1 MPSAAG
7 ERNPESAAN
16 WQNGAPAPAGPVDSQ
31 PADMTPMKTSH
42 GQRPLDGYR
51 VLEMGQ
57 LLAGP
62 FAASMLAYFGAEVI
76 KIEPPGTGDP
86 IRTWRVMK
94 DGVSLWWHSLGRN
107 KKSVTLD
114 LRNPRG
120 RELARALALKSDILV
135 ENFRPGT
142 LEKWGLGPADLW
154 QKNPG
159 LIYGRISGY
168 GQTGPYASKPGFA
181 SVCEG
186 LGGFRYVNG
195 FPGEAPVRP
204 NLSIGDTLAGI
215 HCVIGILLAA
225 IQRSRDPAGRGQVID
240 AALYESVFNL
250 MEGVVPEYSGAGVVR
265 EPSGS
270 TLTGIVPTNT
280 YRCKDGRF
288 VIIGGNGDSIYK
300 RLMQAIGRPELADD
314 PRMANNAGRVV
325 HEKELDAAIGAWT
338 GSMTAAGVLDVL
350 ARAEVPSGPIYSVVD
365 MLADPHFNARGLFE
379 EVQVNGE
386 ALKIPAML
394 PFMSETPGR
403 TDWPGP
409 EVGAHN
415 AEVLGELLGFGPDQ
429 LAGLRNDG
437 VI

>member
-1 MPSAAG
+1 MNKSL
-7 ERNPESAAN
+7 
-16 WQNGAPAPAGPVDSQ
+16 
-31 PADMTPMKTSH
+31 

-51 VLEMGQ
+51 VIEMGQ

-62 FAASMLAYFGAEVI
+62 FAASMLGYFGAEVI

-114 LRNPRG
+114 LRNPKGRALA
-120 RELARALALKSDILV
+120 RELALKADILV

-142 LEKWGLGPADLW
+142 LEKWGMGPAELW
-154 QKNPG
+154 QENPG

-168 GQTGPYASKPGFA
+168 GQNGPYASRPGFA

-186 LGGFRYVNG
+186 VGGFRYVNG

-225 IQRSRDPAGRGQVID
+225 IQRSRDPQKRGQVID

-280 YRCKDGRF
+280 YRCRDGKF
-288 VIIGGNGDSIYK
+288 VI
-300 RLMQAIGRPELADD
+300 
-314 PRMANNAGRVV
+314 
-325 HEKELDAAIGAWT
+325 
-338 GSMTAAGVLDVL
+338 
-350 ARAEVPSGPIYSVVD
+350 
-365 MLADPHFNARGLFE
+365 
-379 EVQVNGE
+379 
-386 ALKIPAML
+386 
-394 PFMSETPGR
+394 
-403 TDWPGP
+403 
-409 EVGAHN
+409 
-415 AEVLGELLGFGPDQ
+415 
-429 LAGLRNDG
+429 
-437 VI
+437 

>member
-1 MPSAAG
+1 MT
-7 ERNPESAAN
+7 NPT
-16 WQNGAPAPAGPVDSQ
+16 GA
-31 PADMTPMKTSH
+31 
-42 GQRPLDGYR
+42 RPLDGLR

-62 FAASMLAYFGAEVI
+62 FAASMLGYFGAEVI

-114 LRNPRG
+114 LRQPKG
-120 RELARALALKSDILV
+120 RQIARQLALKSDIIV

-142 LEKWGLGPADLW
+142 LEKWGMGPAELW
-154 QKNPG
+154 QENPG

-168 GQTGPYASKPGFA
+168 GQNGPYATKPGFA

-186 LGGFRYVNG
+186 IGGLRYVNG

-204 NLSIGDTLAGI
+204 NLSLGDTLAGI
-215 HCVIGILLAA
+215 HCVLGILLAV
-225 IQRSRDPAGRGQVID
+225 INRSQDPQKRGQVVD

-280 YRCKDGRF
+280 YRCRDGKF

-300 RLMQAIGRPELADD
+300 RLMNAMGRPDLADD
-314 PRMANNAGRVV
+314 PRMANNAGRVQ
-325 HEKELDAAIGAWT
+325 HEKELDAAISAWT
-338 GSMTAAGVLDVL
+338 SSLDSSDVL
-350 ARAEVPSGPIYSVVD
+350 AVLEKADVPCGPIYSVVD
-365 MLADPHFNARGLFE
+365 MLKDPHFNARGLFE
-379 EVQVNGE
+379 QVQVNG
-386 ALKIPAML
+386 APLTIPAML
-394 PFMSETPGR
+394 PMLTATPGR

-409 EVGAHN
+409 DIGQHN
-415 AEVLGELLGFGPDQ
+415 GEVLGGLLGLGDAD
-429 LAGLRNDG
+429 LAALQRDG
-437 VI
+437 IV

>member
-1 MPSAAG
+1 
-7 ERNPESAAN
+7 
-16 WQNGAPAPAGPVDSQ
+16 
-31 PADMTPMKTSH
+31 MTNNQ

-62 FAASMLAYFGAEVI
+62 FAASMLGYFGAEVI

-114 LRNPRG
+114 LRNPKG
-120 RELARALALKSDILV
+120 RALARELALKSDILV

-168 GQTGPYASKPGFA
+168 GQNGPYASKPGFA

-186 LGGFRYVNG
+186 VGGFRYVNG
-195 FPGEAPVRP
+195 FPGDAPVRP

-215 HCVIGILLAA
+215 HCVIGVLLAA
-225 IQRSRDPAGRGQVID
+225 IQRSRDPQKRGQVID

-280 YRCKDGRF
+280 YRCKDGKF

-300 RLMQAIGRPELADD
+300 RLMQAIGRPDLADD
-314 PRMANNAGRVV
+314 PRMANNAGRVI
-325 HEKELDAAIGAWT
+325 HEKELDVAIGAWT
-338 GSMTAAGVLDVL
+338 GSLAASDVLDIL
-350 ARAEVPSGPIYSVVD
+350 GKADVPSGPIYSVVD

-386 ALKIPAML
+386 PLKIPAMM
-394 PFMSETPGR
+394 PFLSDTPGR

-409 EVGAHN
+409 TVGAHN
-415 AEVLGELLGFGPDQ
+415 EEILGNLLGYGAED
-429 LAGLRNDG
+429 LAALSRDG

>member
-1 MPSAAG
+1 M
-7 ERNPESAAN
+7 NKN
-16 WQNGAPAPAGPVDSQ
+16 Q
-31 PADMTPMKTSH
+31 

-62 FAASMLAYFGAEVI
+62 FAASMLGYFGAEVI

-114 LRNPRG
+114 LRNPKG
-120 RELARALALKSDILV
+120 RALARELALKSDILV

-168 GQTGPYASKPGFA
+168 GQNGPYASKPGFA

-186 LGGFRYVNG
+186 VGGFRYVNG
-195 FPGEAPVRP
+195 FPGDAPVRP

-215 HCVIGILLAA
+215 HCVIGVLLAA
-225 IQRSRDPAGRGQVID
+225 IQRSRDPQKRGQVID

-280 YRCKDGRF
+280 YRCKDGKF

-300 RLMQAIGRPELADD
+300 RLMQAIGRPDLADD
-314 PRMANNAGRVV
+314 SRMANNAGRVT
-325 HEKELDAAIGAWT
+325 HEKELDLAIGTWT
-338 GSMTAAGVLDVL
+338 GSLTASDVLDIL
-350 ARAEVPSGPIYSVVD
+350 GKADVPSGPIYSVVD

-386 ALKIPAML
+386 PLKIPAMM
-394 PFMSETPGR
+394 PFLSDTPGR

-409 EVGAHN
+409 TVGAHN
-415 AEVLGELLGFGPDQ
+415 GEILGSLLGYGAED
-429 LAGLRNDG
+429 LAALSRDG

>member
-1 MPSAAG
+1 MDKQP
-7 ERNPESAAN
+7 
-16 WQNGAPAPAGPVDSQ
+16 GA
-31 PADMTPMKTSH
+31 
-42 GQRPLDGYR
+42 RPLDGYR

-62 FAASMLAYFGAEVI
+62 FAASVLGYFGAEVI
-76 KIEPPGTGDP
+76 KIEPPGAGDP

-120 RELARALALKSDILV
+120 RSIARAIALKSDIII

-142 LEKWGLGPADLW
+142 LEKWGLGPAELW
-154 QKNPG
+154 AENPG

-168 GQTGPYASKPGFA
+168 GQTGPYANKPGFA

-186 LGGFRYVNG
+186 VGGFRYVNG

-215 HCVIGILLAA
+215 HCVLGVLLAV
-225 IQRSRDPAGRGQVID
+225 IQRGQDPSRRGQVVD

-280 YRCKDGRF
+280 YRCSDGKF
-288 VIIGGNGDSIYK
+288 VIIGGNGDSIYR
-300 RLMQAIGRPELADD
+300 RLMQAIGRPELAAD
-314 PRMANNAGRVV
+314 PRMGDNAGRVR
-325 HEKELDAAIGAWT
+325 HEAELDAAIGAWT
-338 GSMTAAGVLDVL
+338 GARPAAEVLQVL
-350 ARAEVPSGPIYSVVD
+350 EAAEVPCGPIYSVVD
-365 MLADPHFNARGLFE
+365 MLKDPHFNARGLFE
-379 EVQVNGE
+379 QVEVNG
-386 ALKIPAML
+386 APLTIPAMM
-394 PFMSETPGR
+394 PFLSGTPGR
-403 TDWPGP
+403 TEWPGP
-409 EVGAHN
+409 AVGAHN
-415 AEVLGELLGFGPDQ
+415 GEVLGDLLGYSEGEMKD
-429 LAGLRNDG
+429 LAAAG

>member
-1 MPSAAG
+1 
-7 ERNPESAAN
+7 
-16 WQNGAPAPAGPVDSQ
+16 
-31 PADMTPMKTSH
+31 MTPMKTSH

>member
-1 MPSAAG
+1 MDKK
-7 ERNPESAAN
+7 
-16 WQNGAPAPAGPVDSQ
+16 NG
-31 PADMTPMKTSH
+31 K
-42 GQRPLDGYR
+42 RPLDGYR

-62 FAASMLAYFGAEVI
+62 FAASVLAYFGAEVI
-76 KIEPPGTGDP
+76 KIEPPGSGDP

-114 LRNPRG
+114 LRNPKG
-120 RELARALALKSDILV
+120 REIARQIALKSDILI

-154 QKNPG
+154 KENPG

-168 GQTGPYASKPGFA
+168 GQDGPYASKPGFA

-186 LGGFRYVNG
+186 IGGFRYVNG

-215 HCVIGILLAA
+215 HCVIGVLLAC
-225 IQRSRDPAGRGQVID
+225 IQRDKDPAKRGQVID

-250 MEGVVPEYSGAGVVR
+250 MEGVVPEYSGAGIVR

-280 YRCKDGRF
+280 YRCKDGKF

-300 RLMQAIGRPELADD
+300 RLMQAMGRPELADD
-314 PRMANNAGRVV
+314 PRMADNAGRVV
-325 HEKELDAAIGAWT
+325 HEKELDVAIGAWT
-338 GSMTAAGVLDVL
+338 GSLTAAEVLDVL
-350 ARAEVPSGPIYSVVD
+350 GRADVPSGPIYSVVD
-365 MLADPHFNARGLFE
+365 MLKDPHFNARGLFE
-379 EVQVNGE
+379 EVQVNGQP
-386 ALKIPAML
+386 LKIPAMM
-394 PFMSETPGR
+394 PFLSETPGR

-409 EVGAHN
+409 AVGAHN
-415 AEVLGELLGFGPDQ
+415 QEILGTLLGYGADQ
-429 LAGLRNDG
+429 LKSLAGDG